1 MKRAFTLIEL
11 LIVIIIISVLS
22 AIAVPQYQS
31 YVDKAKW
38 TEVVNIL
45 GALRQACEEY
55 YAETGDYPHISGEHV
70 YLNGPM
76 AYPANPTAPNPN
88 FAVKVPSYPSGT
100 KFIYAI
106 GNKDYVGTPNNPPGA
121 KYGVFGF
128 IDKDGNGE
136 HNTGD
141 PYIATFDKGTFKSD
155 YGAPKFQ

>member
-1 MKRAFTLIEL
+1 MNKAFTLIEL
-11 LIVIIIISVLS
+11 LIVIVIISVL
-22 AIAVPQYQS
+22 AIIAVPQYQS

-38 TEVVNIL
+38 TEVINML

-55 YAETGDYPHISGEHV
+55 YSENGDYPHISGEHV

-88 FAVKVPSYPSGT
+88 FAVKVPSYPSAT

-106 GNKDYVGTPNNPPGA
+106 SNKDNLGDPGNPPGA

-141 PYIATFDKGTFKSD
+141 PVIATFDNGTFKSM
-155 YGAPKFQ
+155 YGAPKF